1 MNVDRESIA
10 EEDLEYEYLR
20 SLCDLAIAY
29 RRIAE
34 KTGMGF
40 PRINDAIAYLEGLIG
55 KLTGD
60 FGELE
65 ILF

>member
-1 MNVDRESIA
+1 VDQESIS
-10 EEDLEYEYLR
+10 EEELEYECLR

-34 KTGMGF
+34 QSGMAF
-40 PRINDAIAYLEGLIG
+40 PRIADTIGYLEEHIG
-55 KLTGD
+55 CLAGD